1 MQTPASSVFLNRRT
15 PPHVATLTLLAGL
28 AALSMTIF
36 VPSLSMMTAYFGTD
50 YGIMQLSV
58 AAYLGTNALL
68 QVLIGP
74 ISDALGR
81 RPVILW
87 GIAIFCLA
95 TLGCLMTDNIWVF
108 LAFRMLQAVIATALV
123 LSRAAIRD
131 MYDQESAASM
141 IGYVTMGM
149 SLVPMLGPVIGG
161 YLGGT
166 YGWQAT
172 YWLLFAGGVVLFA
185 ISYFDFKETLTITG
199 KTLREQISEYPE
211 LLSSPRFWGFALSSA
226 FASGA
231 FFSYLGG
238 AAYVSSDIYHL
249 GPEMTGLLF
258 GMPAVGYFAGNFL
271 TGRFAARVGIIRM
284 ILWGCWA
291 GVIGM
296 GVLAILLLL
305 RYDNA
310 LVFFL
315 AMTSI
320 GIGNGLTLP
329 NATAGMLSVR
339 PHLAGSASGLGG
351 AINLAGG
358 AALSAYA
365 GVILSGASSPLP
377 LVWLMLAVSVGALIS
392 IRLVILR
399 ERRLSGLDL

>member
-1 MQTPASSVFLNRRT
+1 
-15 PPHVATLTLLAGL
+15 
-28 AALSMTIF
+28 
-36 VPSLSMMTAYFGTD
+36 
-50 YGIMQLSV
+50 
-58 AAYLGTNALL
+58 
-68 QVLIGP
+68 
-74 ISDALGR
+74 
-81 RPVILW
+81 
-87 GIAIFCLA
+87 
-95 TLGCLMTDNIWVF
+95 MTDNIWVF

-141 IGYVTMGM
+141 IGNGTMGM
-149 SLVPMLGPVIGG
+149 SLGPMRGPGMGG

-172 YWLLFAGGVVLFA
+172 YWLLFAGGMALFA
-185 ISYFDFKETLTITG
+185 ISYFDFKETLTVTG

-291 GVIGM
+291 GVTGM
-296 GVLAILLLL
+296 SVLAILLLL